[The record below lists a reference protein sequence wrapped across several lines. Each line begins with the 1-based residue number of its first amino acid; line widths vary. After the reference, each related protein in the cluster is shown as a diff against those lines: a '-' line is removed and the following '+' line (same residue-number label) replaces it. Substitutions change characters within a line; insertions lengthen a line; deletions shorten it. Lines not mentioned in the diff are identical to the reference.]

1 MYVLLD
7 ASFLRYWFNS
17 IVLNKLQY
25 VWVFSLSELLKL
37 LYLSSIYVTLSYLS
51 FVLVSVHLVVRVI
64 EHFSLP
70 LTTLVSGQ

>member
-25 VWVFSLSELLKL
+25 VWVFSLSELLSMFWYVSCIFPRLFAQCTACLHDGSFWKPL
-37 LYLSSIYVTLSYLS
+37 TYSLSS
-51 FVLVSVHLVVRVI
+51 
-64 EHFSLP
+64 
-70 LTTLVSGQ
+70 